1 MLDAAAG
8 ASSADAFW
16 ASYAATLLPPPG
28 SLTLPVVLR
37 DDALDALQDEDVAG
51 AARAQRQRLADLL
64 PSLAGPLSASPHTL
78 AWGFAAVR
86 SRAFALGGDAFACV
100 PFADLANH
108 AAQPSADLL
117 QPFDDDGNVVPTGDA
132 ATDALGPRLRLVAR
146 KALAAGEE
154 VTICYSGAEGS
165 GYTNARFMAQH
176 GFVPFGGSL
185 AERLPLTDAAPPG
198 AAPLCLE
205 WVQESLGDAAWL
217 DMLMGGDTQ
226 LYAALSSLPT
236 LNELLPPT
244 PEALAGQAATAGA
257 LRSHIA
263 AAIAALQPGA
273 DADAEALHAADAAGD
288 EHMAAALRYRLE
300 RKRLWARA
308 DAVLRD
314 YQAALAVRSKAAQ
327 AA

>member
-8 ASSADAFW
+8 AASAGAFW
-16 ASYAATLLPPPG
+16 ASYAASLLPPPG

-37 DDALDALQDEDVAG
+37 DDALDALQDDDVAG
-51 AARAQRQRLADLL
+51 AARQQRQRLSDLL
-64 PSLAGPLSASPHTL
+64 PSLASPSGPHTL

-108 AAQPSADLL
+108 AAEPSADVL
-117 QPFDDDGNVVPTGDA
+117 QPFDDDGNVVPTGDDD
-132 ATDALGPRLRLVAR
+132 DASSGPRLRLVAR
-146 KALAAGEE
+146 KALRAGEE

-165 GYTNARFMAQH
+165 GYSNARFMAQH
-176 GFVPFGGSL
+176 GFVPEGGNR
-185 AERLPLTDAAPPG
+185 AERLPLPEALAA
-198 AAPLCLE
+198 AAQPLCLE

-217 DMLMGGDTQ
+217 DMLVGGDAQ

-236 LNELLPPT
+236 RNEPLAPT
-244 PEALAGQAATAGA
+244 PDALEGQAATAGA
-257 LRSHIA
+257 LRAHIVMA
-263 AAIAALQPGA
+263 LAALRPEAQA
-273 DADAEALHAADAAGD
+273 DADAVRAADAAGD

-308 DAVLRD
+308 DAVLRE
-314 YQAALAVRSKAAQ
+314 YQAALTARTAA
-327 AA
+327 AAAAA